1 MTGPVREGQCVLTT
15 AYRTII
21 LIMRSNS
28 DKHYTKQQ
36 IILCCV
42 HCLVNSWHLQYKV
55 EEPITGRQATDVNMA
70 IAHCML
76 DIQVYTHTHTH
87 TNTNT
92 QSIFIIY
99 CFPTT
104 TMVTRTRPGVVICTL
119 PVLSIRKALP
129 VCYFTN
135 SPDIVLGYHL
145 HVLNSSIC
153 RLK

>member
-1 MTGPVREGQCVLTT
+1 MCWLYVFTVYTNTSGKQRDEQELTQVVL
-15 AYRTII
+15 A
-21 LIMRSNS
+21 
-28 DKHYTKQQ
+28 HYNTKQHLM
-36 IILCCV
+36 LCCI

-55 EEPITGRQATDVNMA
+55 EEPSTGRQATDVNMA
-70 IAHCML
+70 IAHCMP
-76 DIQVYTHTHTH
+76 DIQCYTHTH
-87 TNTNT
+87 TNT

-104 TMVTRTRPGVVICTL
+104 TIVTRTRPGVVICTL

-145 HVLNSSIC
+145 HALNS
-153 RLK
+153 